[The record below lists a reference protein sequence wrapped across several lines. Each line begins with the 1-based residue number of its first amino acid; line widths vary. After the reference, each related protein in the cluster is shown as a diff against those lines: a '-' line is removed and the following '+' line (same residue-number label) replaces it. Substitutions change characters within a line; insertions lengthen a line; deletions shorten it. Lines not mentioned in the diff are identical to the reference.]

1 MKPVVLQSIGKETD
15 HYKRAMNIAK
25 QANEKLGGQLEITGH
40 SLGGGMATAA
50 GIVSGSKTYAYN
62 PAGVHP
68 ATLERAGDFS
78 REDAFKQVNGQP
90 LVDNVVIPGEL
101 LTSLQSPGLQREVM
115 MASVAVAPV
124 ATLAGLSRNRAFRE
138 QGTMSY
144 GMAGVRHD
152 VPLLGNAHEVA
163 EALAN
168 GGAPIQG
175 MTPSKAGQ
183 IRAAIGPLKK
193 IDMHSMPVVIAGIE
207 QQKADDLNII
217 DHQLK

>member
-1 MKPVVLQSIGKETD
+1 
-15 HYKRAMNIAK
+15 
-25 QANEKLGGQLEITGH
+25 
-40 SLGGGMATAA
+40 
-50 GIVSGSKTYAYN
+50 
-62 PAGVHP
+62 
-68 ATLERAGDFS
+68 
-78 REDAFKQVNGQP
+78 
-90 LVDNVVIPGEL
+90 
-101 LTSLQSPGLQREVM
+101 
-115 MASVAVAPV
+115 MASAAVAPV

-138 QGTMSY
+138 QGTISY

-152 VPLLGNAHEVA
+152 VRLLGNAHEVA
-163 EALAN
+163 EALAK
-168 GGAPIQG
+168 GGEPIQG